1 MNFNELVTFGL
12 PEGMAFTSDPN
23 VLLGALSGIG
33 ARGQTAMFDG
43 ITAGPTH
50 VTQSPLDRKVLVVLS
65 DGDDNRS
72 RMTFNDVLDRSLRSN
87 AVIYTV
93 GIFDPIEGGDRK
105 VLRRLADETG
115 GLAQFPEQ
123 VKDVHEALDRIAI
136 DVRHRYTIGYVSTNA
151 RRDGAFRKVSV
162 DAVDRQ
168 QRTPLRVNVRTG
180 YIAQ

>member
-1 MNFNELVTFGL
+1 MNFNGQVTFGAGEAL
-12 PEGMAFTSDPN
+12 RRTD
-23 VLLGALSGIG
+23 VLLLRAGGIG
-33 ARGQTAMFDG
+33 ARSQTAMFDVSPPG
-43 ITAGPTH
+43 SH
-50 VTQSPLDRKVLVVLS
+50 VNQSPLDRKVLVVLS

-105 VLRRLADETG
+105 VLRRLADDTG

-123 VKDVHEALDRIAI
+123 VKEIYDALDRIAL
-136 DVRHRYTIGYVSTNA
+136 DVRHRYTIGYVSTNPS
-151 RRDGAFRKVSV
+151 RDRTLRKVSV

-168 QRTPLRVNVRTG
+168 QRRPLRVNVRTG